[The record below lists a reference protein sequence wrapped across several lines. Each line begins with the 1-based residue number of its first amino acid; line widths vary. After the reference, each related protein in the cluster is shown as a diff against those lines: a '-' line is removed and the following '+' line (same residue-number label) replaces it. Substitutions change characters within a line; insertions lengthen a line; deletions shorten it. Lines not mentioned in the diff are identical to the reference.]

1 MKMTTSVTSVAASA
15 MVCALLL
22 LQCASTL
29 GATHGP
35 IEGREL
41 ECCVCPPPSVSV
53 CCPCDSGRN
62 LDEAASDASSEMV
75 DANLTLSDGTNAT
88 NTTNATDEQ
97 GRELGI
103 CEQMPYGCP
112 GRKLLKVTRMLL
124 AEEADAMPQ
133 KDGDAAAPDAFQMRP
148 KRPGAL
154 LANMTMDANTTTA
167 ANTTATANGT
177 DEEGRDLMSCPCYE
191 PGWPP
196 SPACC

>member
-15 MVCALLL
+15 MVCALLV

-88 NTTNATDEQ
+88 TNATDEQ

-133 KDGDAAAPDAFQMRP
+133 KDGEAAAPDAFQMRP

-154 LANMTMDANTTTA
+154 LTNMTMDANTTTA
-167 ANTTATANGT
+167 ANATATANGT

>member
-1 MKMTTSVTSVAASA
+1 MKMTTSVTAASV

-29 GATHGP
+29 GASDIMVPHVLHDD
-35 IEGREL
+35 GRI
-41 ECCVCPPPSVSV
+41 
-53 CCPCDSGRN
+53 D
-62 LDEAASDASSEMV
+62 
-75 DANLTLSDGTNAT
+75 
-88 NTTNATDEQ
+88 
-97 GRELGI
+97 
-103 CEQMPYGCP
+103 

-124 AEEADAMPQ
+124 AEEADAMPR

-167 ANTTATANGT
+167 ANATATANGT